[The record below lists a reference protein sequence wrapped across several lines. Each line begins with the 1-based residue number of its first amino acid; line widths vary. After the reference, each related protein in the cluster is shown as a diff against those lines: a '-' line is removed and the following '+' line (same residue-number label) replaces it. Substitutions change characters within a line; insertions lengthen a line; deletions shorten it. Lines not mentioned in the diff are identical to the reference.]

1 MLGRLARPRADIC
14 LRCSFRLSQHEL
26 RLVSSYSAQDPS
38 SNSQDATPAEPP
50 ADGETD
56 TRAQSGAGHGHRS
69 FTKTGQKRRRAG
81 DRLLT
86 VDSAALGTS
95 MLGKPASAIVL
106 RDTGV
111 YKKKDRTEKYEPEPA
126 QATVDLE
133 AILEKQG
140 LDPTAEDVI
149 ANIESLKPVDER
161 QLSEREFR
169 KLQDMLVTGFTAPQ
183 LQAYL
188 QWHASKPLP
197 KLSSERMASRL
208 AWIKSMTP
216 WTPLGAGSDSL
227 PPEDAP
233 LQGYMPATAS
243 PKERTAIRILHEVW
257 GLAINELAMVL
268 GEVRV
273 KVRAA
278 EFVLL
283 QRRCRNPITR
293 LPSQDSL

>member
-26 RLVSSYSAQDPS
+26 RLVSSSAQGPS
-38 SNSQDATPAEPP
+38 SSQDATPAEPP
-50 ADGETD
+50 ADGDTD
-56 TRAQSGAGHGHRS
+56 TRAQPAPGRGYRS

-81 DRLLT
+81 DRLMT
-86 VDSAALGTS
+86 VDSATLGTS
-95 MLGKPASAIVL
+95 MLGKPARAIVL

-111 YKKKDRTEKYEPEPA
+111 YKRKDRAEKYEPEAA
-126 QATVDLE
+126 QETVDLE
-133 AILEKQG
+133 AMLEKQEI
-140 LDPTAEDVI
+140 DPTAEDVI

-161 QLSEREFR
+161 QLSERDFR
-169 KLQDMLVTGFTAPQ
+169 KLQDTLIAGFTAPQ

-188 QWHASKPLP
+188 QWHVSKPLP
-197 KLSSERMASRL
+197 KSSSERMASRL

-227 PPEDAP
+227 LPEDAP
-233 LQGYMPATAS
+233 LHGYMPATAS

-257 GLAINELAMVL
+257 GLTINELAMVL

-283 QRRCRNPITR
+283 QRRCR
-293 LPSQDSL
+293 SLL